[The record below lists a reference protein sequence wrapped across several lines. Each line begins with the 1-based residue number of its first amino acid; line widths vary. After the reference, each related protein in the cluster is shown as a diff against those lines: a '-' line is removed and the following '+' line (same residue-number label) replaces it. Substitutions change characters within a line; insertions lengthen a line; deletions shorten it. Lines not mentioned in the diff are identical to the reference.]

1 MSCALELRDA
11 AVDPA
16 FWRAQA
22 AALTLLAEKTDDTYL
37 KGTLLRRADEYIVL
51 AKKAEARLML
61 WH

>member
-22 AALTLLAEKTDDTYL
+22 EALTLLAEKTGDTYL

-61 WH
+61 WR

>member
-51 AKKAEARLML
+51 AKKAEV

>member
-1 MSCALELRDA
+1 LELRDA

-22 AALTLLAEKTDDTYL
+22 AALTSLAEKTDDTYL
-37 KGTLLRRADEYIVL
+37 KGTLLRRADECIVL
-51 AKKAEARLML
+51 AIKAEARLKL